1 MYLCTIIINVRN
13 YNIMAKKKAKMTI
26 GVDDYIKIN
35 KKLSRLEEFER
46 NGGGQFVAKDRPHKN
61 LKKYDRKRDKK
72 NFNFD
77 LSLYFFFI

>member
-1 MYLCTIIINVRN
+1 MT
-13 YNIMAKKKAKMTI
+13 KKQKKMTI

-72 NFNFD
+72 KFDFD
-77 LSLYFFFI
+77 LSL

>member
-1 MYLCTIIINVRN
+1 M
-13 YNIMAKKKAKMTI
+13 
-26 GVDDYIKIN
+26 DIKIN

-72 NFNFD
+72 NFDFS
-77 LSLYFFFI
+77 LSL